1 MCLQEKYPWIDTAT
15 SEDFPTEDLKL
26 MASIIGM
33 SATIKLLTEATGC
46 VFTMTKYWDRELI
59 KRYIKRVYDGT
70 KRSRNVILG
79 LIVIV
84 FAVCLTNFLT
94 SGYSS
99 PVSTKTAGTS
109 E

>member
-59 KRYIKRVYDGT
+59 KKNIKRGLLSLQYEGNFFI
-70 KRSRNVILG
+70 KKFEKQRSV
-79 LIVIV
+79 
-84 FAVCLTNFLT
+84 
-94 SGYSS
+94 
-99 PVSTKTAGTS
+99 
-109 E
+109 

>member
-46 VFTMTKYWDRELI
+46 VFTMTK
-59 KRYIKRVYDGT
+59 
-70 KRSRNVILG
+70 
-79 LIVIV
+79 
-84 FAVCLTNFLT
+84 
-94 SGYSS
+94 
-99 PVSTKTAGTS
+99 
-109 E
+109 

>member
-70 KRSRNVILG
+70 KRSRIEHFLFLLHKYRHLYIL
-79 LIVIV
+79 LHLYLLLSANR
-84 FAVCLTNFLT
+84 F
-94 SGYSS
+94 
-99 PVSTKTAGTS
+99 
-109 E
+109 